1 MAEGERQERVA
12 RTFVELVD
20 TLVDDFDVVE
30 LTALLTERCVE
41 LLGASAA
48 GLVLAD
54 LRGTL
59 RLLAATS
66 EAIQHVELFQLE
78 ADEGPCRD
86 CYRTNAVV
94 TVDDLAATD
103 RWPTFGPV
111 AVAAGFRSV
120 TAMPLRL
127 RQRVLGALNLFHSR
141 PGGFDRADV
150 ATAQAFADV
159 ATIALIQHDQ
169 ALEARALTEQLQR
182 ALDSRVLIEQAKG
195 VVAERTGVTTDE
207 AFARIRLHA
216 RSHGR
221 RLSDVA
227 REVVERRALPDLPQR
242 LDFG

>member
-1 MAEGERQERVA
+1 MAGGERQERVA

-54 LRGTL
+54 LRGSL

-86 CYRTNAVV
+86 CYRTDAVV

-127 RQRVLGALNLFHSR
+127 RQRVLAPSTSSTRGRAASTGPTSPRPRPSPTWRRSPSSR
-141 PGGFDRADV
+141 
-150 ATAQAFADV
+150 
-159 ATIALIQHDQ
+159 HDQ
-169 ALEARALTEQLQR
+169 ALEARALTE
-182 ALDSRVLIEQAKG
+182 
-195 VVAERTGVTTDE
+195 
-207 AFARIRLHA
+207 
-216 RSHGR
+216 
-221 RLSDVA
+221 
-227 REVVERRALPDLPQR
+227 R
-242 LDFG
+242 LDERSTAAS